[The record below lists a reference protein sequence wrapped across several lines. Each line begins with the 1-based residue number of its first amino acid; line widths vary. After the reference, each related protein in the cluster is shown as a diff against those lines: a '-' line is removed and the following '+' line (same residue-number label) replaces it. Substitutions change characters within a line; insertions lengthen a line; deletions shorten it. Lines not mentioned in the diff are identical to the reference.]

1 MDSDIIV
8 FSGIDGCGKS
18 TQIERL
24 TVHFDL
30 NNIKYKI
37 LWVRPGS
44 TPMIL
49 FLKSLAR
56 ICFKSLPQGG
66 RSDKREELLKHSN
79 IGKIWFYLSFI
90 ELLYIFK
97 IKSPVLILFGYKLIF
112 DRYILDSIID
122 YEIMLNRHFFDIKFV
137 KILLE
142 SNRDIIK
149 IYLEIPIKDSIYRC
163 ERKWEP
169 FPDTEQ
175 EKISRFN
182 LYKKYIDDL
191 DYVKIDGL
199 NTPESIQQLIFKLIG

>member
-1 MDSDIIV
+1 MNRNIIV

-18 TQIERL
+18 TQIERI
-24 TVHFDL
+24 TGHFDL

-44 TPMIL
+44 TPFIL
-49 FLKSLAR
+49 FIKSIAR
-56 ICFKSLPQGG
+56 SLFKSLPKGG
-66 RSDKREELLKHSN
+66 RSDKRETLLKQSK

-97 IKSPVLILFGYKLIF
+97 IKPPILTLFGYKLIF

-122 YEIMLNRHFFDIKFV
+122 YEIMLDKALFNNKFV
-137 KILLE
+137 KSLLRP
-142 SNRDIIK
+142 NKDIVK

-175 EKISRFN
+175 EKIVRFK
-182 LYKKYIDDL
+182 LYKDYIDKL
-191 DYVKIDGL
+191 DYVKIDGRIS
-199 NTPESIQQLIFKLIG
+199 PETIQKTIFELIQ

>member
-1 MDSDIIV
+1 VNRNIVV

-24 TVHFDL
+24 TNYFDL

-44 TPMIL
+44 TPFIL
-49 FLKSLAR
+49 FIKSIAR
-56 ICFKSLPQGG
+56 VLFKSLPKGG
-66 RSDKREELLKHSN
+66 RSDKREALLKQSK

-97 IKSPVLILFGYKLIF
+97 IKPPILTLFGYKLIF

-122 YEIMLNRHFFDIKFV
+122 YEIMLDKSLFNTKFV
-137 KILLE
+137 KRLLGP
-142 SNRDIIK
+142 NKDIVK

-163 ERKWEP
+163 KRKWEP

-175 EKISRFN
+175 EKIVRFK
-182 LYKKYIDDL
+182 LYKNYIGSL
-191 DYVKIDGL
+191 DYVKIDGR
-199 NTPESIQQLIFKLIG
+199 NSSESIQQSIFELIE